1 MVLSH
6 ASIVNAHAGEHNV
19 STRHT
24 ELVKSPARSPANSLI
39 FQSQSYSFWQPRQ
52 ANGLALPRPIFLR
65 TGVEIMPALWASLL
79 SLLLFFSAS
88 AWADDFYKGKNI
100 RIVVGF
106 SAGGGF
112 DTYARALARHMSKHI
127 PGEPSIVV
135 ENMTGAGSLIAANH
149 VFKAA
154 KPDGLTIGHFI
165 GGLFLGQVLGQKGI
179 EFDARKFEFIGA
191 PITDHVVCAL
201 TKASGISSIEQWMA
215 AKTPVKMGGI
225 APGTSTPDNATR
237 VLKAALGLPIQ
248 LVTGYKGTADVR
260 LAAESGEI
268 AGGCWGWDS
277 VSVTWRKALESGDA
291 RVLLQANRRTHP
303 ELPKVPQALK
313 FAKTEEGRKMI
324 EVAIHGDSDIVRTY
338 TLPPGTPKD
347 RVQMLRAAFD
357 LTLKDPEFLADAK
370 KSKLNVDPVGVD
382 EIERAI
388 NGLFKL
394 DPAMLGKLKEI
405 LYN

>member
-1 MVLSH
+1 M
-6 ASIVNAHAGEHNV
+6 
-19 STRHT
+19 R
-24 ELVKSPARSPANSLI
+24 KS
-39 FQSQSYSFWQPRQ
+39 F
-52 ANGLALPRPIFLR
+52 
-65 TGVEIMPALWASLL
+65 SLL
-79 SLLLFFSAS
+79 ATALMSSLVLATG
-88 AWADDFYKGKNI
+88 ATADDFYKGKTI

-112 DTYARALARHMSKHI
+112 DTYARAIARHMAKHI
-127 PGEPSIVV
+127 PGEPAIVV

-149 VFKAA
+149 VYKVA

-191 PITDHVVCAL
+191 PITDHVVCAM
-201 TKASGISSIEQWMA
+201 TKASGMTSVEKWMA
-215 AKTPVKMGGI
+215 SKTPVKMGGI

-237 VLKAALGLPIQ
+237 IFKVALGLPIQ

-277 VSVTWRKALESGDA
+277 VSVTWRKALDSGDA
-291 RVLLQANRRTHP
+291 VVVLQANRKTHP
-303 ELPKVPQALK
+303 DLPQVPQAIKL
-313 FAKTEEGRKMI
+313 AKSDEGRKMI
-324 EVAIHGDSDIVRTY
+324 EVGVHSDSDIVRTY

-347 RVQMLRAAFD
+347 RVQLLRKAFD
-357 LTLKDPEFLADAK
+357 STLKDPEFLAEAK
-370 KSKLNVDPVGVD
+370 KSRLNVDPVSP
-382 EIERAI
+382 EAIEKDIA
-388 NGLFKL
+388 NLFKL
-394 DPAMLGKLKEI
+394 DSSLISKFKDI

>member
-1 MVLSH
+1 VGKRFSLVATALMSSFMLAMV
-6 ASIVNAHAGEHNV
+6 
-19 STRHT
+19 
-24 ELVKSPARSPANSLI
+24 
-39 FQSQSYSFWQPRQ
+39 
-52 ANGLALPRPIFLR
+52 
-65 TGVEIMPALWASLL
+65 
-79 SLLLFFSAS
+79 AS
-88 AWADDFYKGKNI
+88 AEDFYKGKTI

-112 DTYARALARHMSKHI
+112 DTYARTIARHMAKHI
-127 PGEPSIVV
+127 PGEPAIVV

-149 VFKAA
+149 VYKVA

-191 PITDHVVCAL
+191 PITDHVVCAM
-201 TKASGISSIEQWMA
+201 TKASGITSVEKWMA
-215 AKTPVKMGGI
+215 SKAPVKMGGI

-237 VLKAALGLPIQ
+237 IFKAALGLPIQ

-277 VSVTWRKALESGDA
+277 VSVTWRKALDSGDA
-291 RVLLQANRRTHP
+291 IVVLQANRKMHP
-303 ELPKVPQALK
+303 DLPQVPQAIKL
-313 FAKTEEGRKMI
+313 AKSDEGRKMI
-324 EVAIHGDSDIVRTY
+324 EVGVHSDSDIVRTY

-347 RVQMLRAAFD
+347 RVQLLRKAFES
-357 LTLKDPEFLADAK
+357 TLKDSEFLADAK
-370 KSKLNVDPVGVD
+370 KSRLNVDPVSP
-382 EIERAI
+382 EAIEKDIA
-388 NGLFKL
+388 NLFKL
-394 DPAMLGKLKEI
+394 DPSLISKFKDI

>member
-1 MVLSH
+1 MALMVH
-6 ASIVNAHAGEHNV
+6 VMAAEAAS
-19 STRHT
+19 S
-24 ELVKSPARSPANSLI
+24 
-39 FQSQSYSFWQPRQ
+39 
-52 ANGLALPRPIFLR
+52 
-65 TGVEIMPALWASLL
+65 
-79 SLLLFFSAS
+79 
-88 AWADDFYKGKNI
+88 DDFFKGKTI

-112 DTYARALARHMSKHI
+112 DTYARTIARHIGKHI
-127 PGEPSIVV
+127 PGQPGVVV

-149 VFKAA
+149 VYRVA

-201 TKASGISSIEQWMA
+201 TKASGITSLEKWMA
-215 AKTPVKMGGI
+215 SKTPVKMGGI

-237 VLKAALGLPIQ
+237 IFRAALGLPIQ
-248 LVTGYKGTADVR
+248 VVTGYKGTADVR

-277 VSVTWRKALESGDA
+277 VSVTWRKALDNGDA
-291 RVLLQANRRTHP
+291 VVILQANRRTHP
-303 ELPKVPQALK
+303 ELAQVPQAIKL
-313 FAKTEEGRKMI
+313 AKTEEGRKII
-324 EVAIHGDSDIVRTY
+324 EVGIHSDSDIVRTY

-347 RVQMLRAAFD
+347 RVQLLRKAFED
-357 LTLKDPEFLADAK
+357 TLKDPEFVADAK
-370 KSKLNVDPVGVD
+370 KSKLNVDPVPANV
-382 EIERAI
+382 IEKDISA
-388 NGLFKL
+388 LFKL
-394 DPAMLGKLKEI
+394 DPATVGKLKDV